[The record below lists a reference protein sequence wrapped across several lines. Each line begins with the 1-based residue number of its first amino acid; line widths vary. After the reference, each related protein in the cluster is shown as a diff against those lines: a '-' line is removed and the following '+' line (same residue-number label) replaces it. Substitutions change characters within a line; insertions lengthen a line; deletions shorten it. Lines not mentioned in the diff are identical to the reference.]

1 MAGETGGLMGRFR
14 DRIRICALALWLV
27 CAAGGGWA
35 APGASFVMDARTGQV
50 YAAEN
55 ADARRHPA
63 SLTKMMTLYL
73 AFAAVERG
81 RLAMED
87 VVRIS
92 ARAALE
98 PGSRLGLRA
107 GERVT
112 LRDLITATA
121 VRSANDAATAL
132 AEAVAGS
139 ETAFVTRM
147 NDAARRM
154 GLRNTRF
161 RNAHGLTAE
170 GHYSTARD
178 MSLLGRQLALDFPQF
193 FELFRQR
200 KAQAAG
206 REILHTNRRFLG
218 AYAGADGIKTGY
230 TSAAGYNLTASARRS
245 GKRLIVTVMGAGS
258 SAERSARVSRLM
270 DAGFAKAPEQAEPP
284 SPRAAPRPLLADRA
298 PLFTAAANGAVTD
311 ASPPRGAGSVG
322 VFALR

>member
-1 MAGETGGLMGRFR
+1 MGRFGN
-14 DRIRICALALWLV
+14 RIWVCAWALWLAL
-27 CAAGGGWA
+27 AAGGAWA
-35 APGASFVMDARTGQV
+35 APEASFVMDARTGQV
-50 YAAEN
+50 YAADN

-73 AFAAVERG
+73 AFSAVERG
-81 RLAMED
+81 ALAMED

-112 LRDLITATA
+112 VRDLITATA

-139 ETAFVTRM
+139 ETDFVARM
-147 NDAARRM
+147 NEAARRM

-193 FELFRQR
+193 FDLFRQQQ
-200 KAQAAG
+200 AQAAG

-218 AYAGADGIKTGY
+218 AYEGADGIKTGY
-230 TSAAGYNLTASARRS
+230 TSAAGYNLTASARR
-245 GKRLIVTVMGAGS
+245 GDRWLIVTVMGAGS
-258 SAERSARVSRLM
+258 SVERTAHVTQLM
-270 DAGFAKAPEQAEPP
+270 DMGFAKAPERVTPVPP
-284 SPRAAPRPLLADRA
+284 RPALRPLLADRA
-298 PLFTAAANGAVTD
+298 PLFTAAATD
-311 ASPPRGAGSVG
+311 AVKGQSPPRRAGSVG

>member
-1 MAGETGGLMGRFR
+1 MGRLG
-14 DRIRICALALWLV
+14 DRIGVCAWALWLALALV
-27 CAAGGGWA
+27 AGGAWA
-35 APGASFVMDARTGQV
+35 APEASFVMDARTGQV

-73 AFAAVERG
+73 AFTALERG
-81 RLAMED
+81 TLAMADE
-87 VVRIS
+87 VRVS

-112 LRDLITATA
+112 VRDLVRATA
-121 VRSANDAATAL
+121 IKSANDAATAL
-132 AEAVAGS
+132 AEAVAGN
-139 ETAFVTRM
+139 ETAFVARM

-154 GLRNTRF
+154 DLRNTRF

-200 KAQAAG
+200 RAQAAG

-230 TSAAGYNLTASARRS
+230 TSAAGYNLTASVHRGERWV
-245 GKRLIVTVMGAGS
+245 IVTVMGAGS
-258 SAERSARVSRLM
+258 SAERTARAAALM
-270 DAGFAKAPEQAEPP
+270 DLGFAKAPERAPP
-284 SPRAAPRPLLADRA
+284 VPPARPALRPSLADRA
-298 PLFTAAANGAVTD
+298 PLFTDPPKESVAEL
-311 ASPPRGAGSVG
+311 SPSRGAGSVG